1 MDVFILLYVIIK
13 LTSEKYMENLNHLLP
28 KKNLSIN
35 NRIILKNIRVKP
47 KVYSKINL
55 NVLNAIRK

>member
-28 KKNLSIN
+28 KNNLSKN